1 MQDSILT
8 TVVKDIDGE
17 VTTLE
22 KYAGNVLL
30 IVNVASKCGLTPQY
44 EQLENIQKAWADRGF
59 VVLGFPCNQFLEQ
72 EPGSDEEIKT
82 YCTTTWGVTF
92 PMFSKIEVNGEGRH
106 PLYQKLIAAAPTAV
120 APEESGFYARMV
132 SKGRAPLY
140 PDDILWNFE
149 KFLVGRD
156 GKAKNSNEIFYA
168 GIFADEGFT
177 QLSTDVSANI
187 VPLDLAGGSEA
198 TAQVNVA
205 LPESGSITLYVTEV
219 DSNGK
224 PVAGAAS
231 FKYDVTVDNAQVTLN
246 DDNLSANVVITNTE
260 NSTKV
265 TPTPGTPNTPNTT
278 GGFSGKSAVR
288 TGDSTPIGGFIA
300 LFAAAAV
307 IAGAAVFFKRRRK
320 DEK

>member
-106 PLYQKLIAAAPTAV
+106 PLYQKLIAAARLQ
-120 APEESGFYARMV
+120 SRR
-132 SKGRAPLY
+132 KRADSMPV
-140 PDDILWNFE
+140 WS
-149 KFLVGRD
+149 
-156 GKAKNSNEIFYA
+156 AKVVHRCTLMIFY
-168 GIFADEGFT
+168 GILRNF
-177 QLSTDVSANI
+177 
-187 VPLDLAGGSEA
+187 
-198 TAQVNVA
+198 
-205 LPESGSITLYVTEV
+205 
-219 DSNGK
+219 
-224 PVAGAAS
+224 
-231 FKYDVTVDNAQVTLN
+231 
-246 DDNLSANVVITNTE
+246 
-260 NSTKV
+260 
-265 TPTPGTPNTPNTT
+265 
-278 GGFSGKSAVR
+278 
-288 TGDSTPIGGFIA
+288 
-300 LFAAAAV
+300 
-307 IAGAAVFFKRRRK
+307 
-320 DEK
+320 

>member
-1 MQDSILT
+1 MQGSILT

-82 YCTTTWGVTF
+82 YCTTTWGVT
-92 PMFSKIEVNGEGRH
+92 
-106 PLYQKLIAAAPTAV
+106 LYQKLIAAAPTAV

-156 GKAKNSNEIFYA
+156 GLVIQRFSPDMTPEDPIVMESIKLALAK
-168 GIFADEGFT
+168 
-177 QLSTDVSANI
+177 
-187 VPLDLAGGSEA
+187 
-198 TAQVNVA
+198 
-205 LPESGSITLYVTEV
+205 
-219 DSNGK
+219 
-224 PVAGAAS
+224 
-231 FKYDVTVDNAQVTLN
+231 
-246 DDNLSANVVITNTE
+246 
-260 NSTKV
+260 
-265 TPTPGTPNTPNTT
+265 
-278 GGFSGKSAVR
+278 
-288 TGDSTPIGGFIA
+288 
-300 LFAAAAV
+300 
-307 IAGAAVFFKRRRK
+307 
-320 DEK
+320 

>member
-106 PLYQKLIAAAPTAV
+106 PLYQKIDCRSADCSRAGRERILCPNGQQRSCTAV
-120 APEESGFYARMV
+120 P
-132 SKGRAPLY
+132 
-140 PDDILWNFE
+140 
-149 KFLVGRD
+149 
-156 GKAKNSNEIFYA
+156 
-168 GIFADEGFT
+168 
-177 QLSTDVSANI
+177 
-187 VPLDLAGGSEA
+187 
-198 TAQVNVA
+198 
-205 LPESGSITLYVTEV
+205 
-219 DSNGK
+219 
-224 PVAGAAS
+224 
-231 FKYDVTVDNAQVTLN
+231 
-246 DDNLSANVVITNTE
+246 
-260 NSTKV
+260 
-265 TPTPGTPNTPNTT
+265 
-278 GGFSGKSAVR
+278 
-288 TGDSTPIGGFIA
+288 
-300 LFAAAAV
+300 
-307 IAGAAVFFKRRRK
+307 
-320 DEK
+320 